1 VCLNANMATLFD
13 SQTRPSIRNLLA
25 GRHRPHPRSPFLSSS
40 EAWSSTWRYSPT
52 RTGWIPASNGQTRYH
67 RLLLR
72 SPRLSPTLFPRP
84 PHLTIRADVQQL
96 PLCVRLVPL
105 LTSPYRVCRRLQP
118 QPIKNLVNLD
128 PKLNLLHIRPRST
141 LSSSFGRPTA
151 SPNLSAVAVFSQAR
165 QATFQNQSPSMNS
178 SLDDLSD
185 PPPQSYLHS
194 SSRSSDRASE
204 SQAYQ
209 SHSIRNRDRGSSLL
223 APPSDHSHRSEH
235 RPSSRR
241 ALTRALELAREA
253 VQLDSTNEDPEAAV
267 HAYAQSVALLSA
279 VMERVRS
286 GEDTTDSHRRRRR
299 RSVAAQEEEIR
310 RLQNIVSHI
319 SWTFLFVS
327 DLDSSMTPTQ
337 IG

>member
-1 VCLNANMATLFD
+1 MEIFPYQSRLDPRQQWSD
-13 SQTRPSIRNLLA
+13 S
-25 GRHRPHPRSPFLSSS
+25 LSSPPVAVS
-40 EAWSSTWRYSPT
+40 PPQSNFVPSSPPSFYSRRRSTAAILRPAGPPPDVPIPSLPPT
-52 RTGWIPASNGQTRYH
+52 ATTTNQELGQ
-67 RLLLR
+67 
-72 SPRLSPTLFPRP
+72 F
-84 PHLTIRADVQQL
+84 
-96 PLCVRLVPL
+96 VPE
-105 LTSPYRVCRRLQP
+105 TQSATYTT
-118 QPIKNLVNLD
+118 
-128 PKLNLLHIRPRST
+128 RST

-165 QATFQNQSPSMNS
+165 QATFQNQLPSMNS

-194 SSRSSDRASE
+194 SSRSNDRASE
-204 SQAYQ
+204 SQASQ
-209 SHSIRNRDRGSSLL
+209 SQSIRNRERGPSLL
-223 APPSDHSHRSEH
+223 APHSDHSHRSEH

-286 GEDTTDSHRRRRR
+286 GEETTDSHRRRRR

-319 SWTFLFVS
+319 F
-327 DLDSSMTPTQ
+327 
-337 IG
+337 

>member
-1 VCLNANMATLFD
+1 MEV
-13 SQTRPSIRNLLA
+13 
-25 GRHRPHPRSPFLSSS
+25 
-40 EAWSSTWRYSPT
+40 
-52 RTGWIPASNGQTRYH
+52 
-67 RLLLR
+67 
-72 SPRLSPTLFPRP
+72 
-84 PHLTIRADVQQL
+84 L
-96 PLCVRLVPL
+96 PYQSR
-105 LTSPYRVCRRLQP
+105 
-118 QPIKNLVNLD
+118 LD
-128 PKLNLLHIRPRST
+128 PRQQWSDSIQSPPVAVSPPQSNFVAPSPPSFYSRRRSTAAILRPAGPPPDVPIPSLPPAATTTNQGLGQFIPETQSATYTTRT

-165 QATFQNQSPSMNS
+165 QATFQNQLPSMSS

-194 SSRSSDRASE
+194 SSRPTDRVNE
-204 SQAYQ
+204 SQASQ
-209 SHSIRNRDRGSSLL
+209 SQSIRNRDRGSSLL
-223 APPSDHSHRSEH
+223 APPSEHSHRSEH

-286 GEDTTDSHRRRRR
+286 GEETTDSHRRRRR

-310 RLQNIVSHI
+310 RLQNIVSHTL
-319 SWTFLFVS
+319 WTSSFVS
-327 DLDSSMTPTQ
+327 DLDSSMTPTRT
-337 IG
+337 G